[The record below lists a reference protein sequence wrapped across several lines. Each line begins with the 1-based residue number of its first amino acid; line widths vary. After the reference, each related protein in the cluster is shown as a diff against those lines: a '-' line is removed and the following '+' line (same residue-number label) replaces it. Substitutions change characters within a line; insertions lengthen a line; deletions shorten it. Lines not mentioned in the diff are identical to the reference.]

1 VWEGIIEENNEMC
14 DMKSGT
20 GVWGY
25 VTWKMWQRCG
35 NIW

>member
-1 VWEGIIEENNEMC
+1 MKILIGRHRRVWEGIIEENNEMC

-25 VTWKMWQRCG
+25 VT
-35 NIW
+35 